1 MNIGLNLLWGLDLD
15 DQVNIRDVESTG
27 GDISGDQHLEFSF
40 LKSLHRDFTLVLND
54 VTVHHFDVLLDFVS
68 QNKSVRVSLG
78 LSEHDSFA
86 CATVANEDV
95 SEG

>member
-1 MNIGLNLLWGLDLD
+1 
-15 DQVNIRDVESTG
+15 
-27 GDISGDQHLEFSF
+27 
-40 LKSLHRDFTLVLND
+40 LND

-78 LSEHDSFA
+78 LSEYDSFA